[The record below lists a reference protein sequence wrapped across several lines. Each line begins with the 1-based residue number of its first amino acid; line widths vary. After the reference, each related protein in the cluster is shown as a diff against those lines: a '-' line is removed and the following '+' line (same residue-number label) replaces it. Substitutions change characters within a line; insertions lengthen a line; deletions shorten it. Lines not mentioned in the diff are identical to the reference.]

1 MKSPMQSIDIYFM
14 RHGESVVNSQG
25 LVAGSRESPLTHRGK
40 LQVRQVA
47 DYLRDRDV
55 YFDLIISSPLSRA
68 LDSAREVAEVTG
80 YPEERIIT
88 IDSLAERG
96 FGAYEGKPS
105 EDLSSANELVIA
117 STGGETE
124 DQFMQRMKVCQTEIY
139 NLASSKE
146 AKLVLI
152 VSHSWVYRGL
162 CATINQDYDAR
173 DLGSRSRIK
182 NANITFLCKM

>member
-14 RHGESVVNSQG
+14 RHGESEVNSHG
-25 LVAGSRESPLTHRGK
+25 LVAGASESPLTHRGK
-40 LQVRQVA
+40 LQVRQA
-47 DYLRDRDV
+47 AHYLRERDI
-55 YFDLIISSPLSRA
+55 YFDLIISSPLTRA
-68 LDSAREVAEVTG
+68 LDSAKELAEVTG
-80 YPEERIIT
+80 YPEERILT

-96 FGAYEGKPS
+96 FGFYEGKPS
-105 EDLSSANELVIA
+105 EELASASELVIA

-124 DQFMQRMKVCQTEIY
+124 EEFMKRMDVCKAEIY
-139 NLASSKE
+139 NLSSSKE

-162 CATINQDYDAR
+162 CATINQDYSAG

>member
-1 MKSPMQSIDIYFM
+1 MQSIDVYFM
-14 RHGESVVNSQG
+14 RHGESEDNSRG
-25 LVAGSRESPLTHRGK
+25 LVAGASESPLTYRGQ
-40 LQVRQVA
+40 LQVSQA
-47 DYLRDRDV
+47 AHYLRERDI
-55 YFDLIISSPLSRA
+55 YFDLIISSPLTRA
-68 LDSAREVAEVTG
+68 LDSARELAEIIG

-96 FGAYEGKPS
+96 FGSYEGRPS
-105 EDLSSANELVIA
+105 VDLSSVDESVVGG
-117 STGGETE
+117 SGGETE
-124 DQFMQRMKVCQTEIY
+124 ENFMDRMNACWEEIY
-139 NLASSKE
+139 KISSSKE

-162 CATINQDYDAR
+162 CATINQDYSAG